1 MTLYTSNKNI
11 IEEEETERGE
21 VDIIVAGIEYLD

>member
-1 MTLYTSNKNI
+1 MTLYTSNKNLT
-11 IEEEETERGE
+11 EEETERGE